1 MRHKFLAWVLIGLI
15 AGWLSG
21 KIMRGGGFG
30 LVADLFVGLIGGVI
44 GGWVFAQL
52 GIRSYGFMGAWRPPR
67 WARSSWSQLRDC
79 WVAAP
84 VSNPCSALVA
94 H

>member
-1 MRHKFLAWVLIGLI
+1 MRHKFLVWVLIGLI

-52 GIRSYGFMGAWRPPR
+52 GIRSYGFIGGLAAATVGAII
-67 WARSSWSQLRDC
+67 
-79 WVAAP
+79 
-84 VSNPCSALVA
+84 LVA
-94 H
+94 IARLLGGSAGK